1 MMRFR
6 GSGRGFK
13 RRRPSSVNRIDLPD
27 FIPLE
32 RIEPIQS
39 HHTQNRN
46 QNFHNPA
53 PFQDN
58 RKTNNQKHNNNNDR
72 YSEERHHQNRRE
84 NSGSMERQ
92 KRKHSPITHHPSSS
106 QPTKYRSKS
115 PKNLKVIAHVG
126 NHRKHNASFSEYD
139 SFHGQYGQH
148 SQHEELRQK
157 RSPIVFDLNDPRR
170 HSMNESNGHPVQM
183 PSTSNQQIMAPE
195 CSNKR
200 SMERDNILVSL
211 KCRAEYRETPSN
223 NTNNVH
229 EDNDILDRLETL
241 ERDKKQLLVHCNG
254 LRDTVDQYYREISK
268 LEALIHTF
276 SQEIEIIKRRIY
288 N

>member
-1 MMRFR
+1 M
-6 GSGRGFK
+6 
-13 RRRPSSVNRIDLPD
+13 PD

-32 RIEPIQS
+32 RIEPSQF
-39 HHTQNRN
+39 HHVQNRN
-46 QNFHNPA
+46 PNFHNPA

-58 RKTNNQKHNNNNDR
+58 RKTNNQKQNNNNR
-72 YSEERHHQNRRE
+72 NSEERHHQLRRE

-92 KRKHSPITHHPSSS
+92 KRNHSPITHHSSSS
-106 QPTKYRSKS
+106 QPIKYRSKS
-115 PKNLKVIAHVG
+115 PKNIKVIAHVG

-148 SQHEELRQK
+148 MQQEESRQK

-170 HSMNESNGHPVQM
+170 HSMNESNEHPVQM
-183 PSTSNQQIMAPE
+183 PSTSNQQLLVPE

-200 SMERDNILVSL
+200 SKERDNITVSL
-211 KCRAEYRETPSN
+211 KCRAEHREPP
-223 NTNNVH
+223 TNNNIIKLH
-229 EDNDILDRLETL
+229 EVSDTLDRLETL

>member
-1 MMRFR
+1 M
-6 GSGRGFK
+6 
-13 RRRPSSVNRIDLPD
+13 PD

-32 RIEPIQS
+32 RIEPSQF
-39 HHTQNRN
+39 HYAQNRSS
-46 QNFHNPA
+46 NFHNPA
-53 PFQDN
+53 AFQDN
-58 RKTNNQKHNNNNDR
+58 RKTNNQNNNNNNSR
-72 YSEERHHQNRRE
+72 NSEERHHQHRRE

-92 KRKHSPITHHPSSS
+92 KRKHSPITHNPSSS
-106 QPTKYRSKS
+106 QPATS
-115 PKNLKVIAHVG
+115 PKSIKIIAHVG
-126 NHRKHNASFSEYD
+126 NHRKHNNNASFSEYD

-148 SQHEELRQK
+148 RQQEESRQK

-170 HSMNESNGHPVQM
+170 HSMNESNGHPAQM
-183 PSTSNQQIMAPE
+183 TSTSNQQIMAAE
-195 CSNKR
+195 CSSKRNK
-200 SMERDNILVSL
+200 ERDNILVSL
-211 KCRAEYRETPSN
+211 KCRADYRETPPN
-223 NTNNVH
+223 NVNNVH
-229 EDNDILDRLETL
+229 EDSDTLDRLETL